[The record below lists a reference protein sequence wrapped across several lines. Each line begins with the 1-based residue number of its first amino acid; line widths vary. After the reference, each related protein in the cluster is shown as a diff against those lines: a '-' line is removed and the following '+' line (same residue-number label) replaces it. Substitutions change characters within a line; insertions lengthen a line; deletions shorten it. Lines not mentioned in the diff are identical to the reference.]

1 MRRDMGRWL
10 RLLEFPC
17 AASLASSSVCS
28 FGASQGGQDPMNLKV
43 KNIFSST
50 CPVIT
55 CFDSCE
61 VVDFVDDTILFSMQ
75 FFGAIMNKVQDML
88 ARMRVLI
95 IKGLNNGLAV

>member
-1 MRRDMGRWL
+1 MKGGGEVAWV
-10 RLLEFPC
+10 
-17 AASLASSSVCS
+17 AGISLHSQ
-28 FGASQGGQDPMNLKV
+28 FGFLICVLVWGKVKVAGDPMNLKV

-50 CPVIT
+50 FPVIT

-75 FFGAIMNKVQDML
+75 FFGTIVNKVKDML

-95 IKGLNNGLAV
+95 IKGSYQIGS